1 MTLIEKLVKLAE
13 DLEKEGFI
21 EESDELTNAIEND
34 MNPSSQP
41 ILIDKDDSEM
51 HTLVEPQTSTTPA
64 PIQQETQPETTTE
77 TKPEPK
83 PEPSVNVDKLEED
96 LTEGVLALLAKNNEF
111 ILGENGEIGNS
122 DSEFVDALMNLVS

>member
-51 HTLVEPQTSTTPA
+51 HTLVEPQTSTIPA

>member
-64 PIQQETQPETTTE
+64 PIQPETQPE
-77 TKPEPK
+77 PK
-83 PEPSVNVDKLEED
+83 PSVNVDKLEED

>member
-64 PIQQETQPETTTE
+64 PIQPETQL
-77 TKPEPK
+77 EPK
-83 PEPSVNVDKLEED
+83 PSVNVDKLEED

>member
-34 MNPSSQP
+34 MEPNSQP
-41 ILIDKDDSEM
+41 ILIDKDDSDM
-51 HTLVEPQTSTTPA
+51 HTLVEPQTPTTPA
-64 PIQQETQPETTTE
+64 PIQPE

-83 PEPSVNVDKLEED
+83 PSENVDKLEED

>member
-51 HTLVEPQTSTTPA
+51 HTLVEPQTPTAPA
-64 PIQQETQPETTTE
+64 PIQPEA
-77 TKPEPK
+77 KPEPK
-83 PEPSVNVDKLEED
+83 PSVNVDKLEED

-122 DSEFVDALMNLVS
+122 DSEFVDDLMNLVS

>member
-21 EESDELTNAIEND
+21 EESDELTNAMEND
-34 MNPSSQP
+34 MEPNSQP
-41 ILIDKDDSEM
+41 ILIDKDYSEM
-51 HTLVEPQTSTTPA
+51 HTLVEPQAPTTPA
-64 PIQQETQPETTTE
+64 PIQPETQPE
-77 TKPEPK
+77 PK
-83 PEPSVNVDKLEED
+83 PSVNVDKLEED

-122 DSEFVDALMNLVS
+122 DSEFVDALINLVS

>member
-34 MNPSSQP
+34 MEPNSQP
-41 ILIDKDDSEM
+41 ILIDKDDSDM
-51 HTLVEPQTSTTPA
+51 HTLVEPQAPTTPA
-64 PIQQETQPETTTE
+64 PIQPQ

-83 PEPSVNVDKLEED
+83 PSENVDKLEED

>member
-51 HTLVEPQTSTTPA
+51 HTLVEPQTSTIPA
-64 PIQQETQPETTTE
+64 PIQQETQPEP
-77 TKPEPK
+77 KPEPK
-83 PEPSVNVDKLEED
+83 PSVNVDKLEED

>member
-64 PIQQETQPETTTE
+64 PIQPEA
-77 TKPEPK
+77 KPEPK
-83 PEPSVNVDKLEED
+83 PSVNVDKLEED

>member
-34 MNPSSQP
+34 MEPNSQP

-51 HTLVEPQTSTTPA
+51 HTLVEPQAPTTPA
-64 PIQQETQPETTTE
+64 PIQPETQPQ
-77 TKPEPK
+77 PK
-83 PEPSVNVDKLEED
+83 SEPSVNVDKLEED

>member
-51 HTLVEPQTSTTPA
+51 HTLVEPQTSTIPA
-64 PIQQETQPETTTE
+64 PIQQETQPE
-77 TKPEPK
+77 PK
-83 PEPSVNVDKLEED
+83 PSVNVDKLEED

>member
-51 HTLVEPQTSTTPA
+51 HALVEPQTSTTPA
-64 PIQQETQPETTTE
+64 PIQPETQPE
-77 TKPEPK
+77 PK
-83 PEPSVNVDKLEED
+83 PSVNVDKLEED

>member
-64 PIQQETQPETTTE
+64 PIKPETQPE
-77 TKPEPK
+77 PK
-83 PEPSVNVDKLEED
+83 PSVNVDKLEED

>member
-64 PIQQETQPETTTE
+64 PIQQETQPEPKP
-77 TKPEPK
+77 KPE

>member
-64 PIQQETQPETTTE
+64 PIQPE

-83 PEPSVNVDKLEED
+83 PSVNVDKLEED